1 MIKVLFQ
8 RVSNAFI
15 IKGTSGI
22 LNIVMLMLVS
32 QSMPAKE
39 FGIFGLSFSIAL
51 IGSIIANSGMSTLV
65 MRLVPESIS
74 KKDNYAKA
82 ESISWTS
89 KTTFFFGLLISM
101 VFLFFFLIGN
111 FLELT
116 ISFSLIDSLWLT
128 FFIFIMSYSD
138 YVSGLLRSQKK
149 VLAALL
155 PKDIFWRIILILYL
169 FYCSYKKM
177 TLSAADVILFLAVSL
192 FLLTLIQIFS
202 TRLHKSLSFR
212 FYENLRIDWFKMA
225 LPIWASTILFAF
237 TANLDVIVLGFLISE
252 EKIAAYFASIKIAS
266 FLALPILAVNQ
277 LSGPEISKH
286 FYAKEY
292 KNLNSKLRFFSSF
305 CLIISIPII
314 VVILAF
320 GKQLLYYFNPEF
332 VSAYPVLLIV
342 SGAYLFHSMS
352 GPAGM
357 LLQMT
362 GNSTKVLKVS
372 TLTQLCSIILLP
384 FSATFGILGIS
395 FVRFF
400 EWGTRNIT
408 LALICFYI
416 YKLNTSIIGLLK
428 K

>member
-1 MIKVLFQ
+1 M
-8 RVSNAFI
+8 
-15 IKGTSGI
+15 
-22 LNIVMLMLVS
+22 
-32 QSMPAKE
+32 
-39 FGIFGLSFSIAL
+39 
-51 IGSIIANSGMSTLV
+51 
-65 MRLVPESIS
+65 
-74 KKDNYAKA
+74 
-82 ESISWTS
+82 
-89 KTTFFFGLLISM
+89 
-101 VFLFFFLIGN
+101 
-111 FLELT
+111 
-116 ISFSLIDSLWLT
+116 DSLWLS

-177 TLSAADVILFLAVSL
+177 TLSAADVILFLAISL

-212 FYENLRIDWFKMA
+212 YYENLRIDWFKMA

-292 KNLNSKLRFFSSF
+292 ENLNSKLRFFASF

-372 TLTQLCSIILLP
+372 ALTQLCSIILLP
-384 FSATFGILGIS
+384 FSAAFGILGIS

-400 EWGTRNIT
+400 EWGARNIT
-408 LALICFYI
+408 LAYICFYT